1 MVPDPGA
8 LCDAA
13 RAHARG
19 PPDAANHRVVES
31 HHMLLDTIFIRT
43 RKGTLALSGADTP
56 LSGGFRQLLR
66 LINGKRSGHEILGE
80 MSQLDEEDYALWTA
94 ELMRQ
99 ELVAPQD
106 EVPVEEMAFG
116 MTAEMPVGL
125 VPGSDPATSAM
136 INDIMAE
143 VSFSIGEAAAPEVQK
158 RLGTTGRMAAIE
170 AVRSH
175 GAMGKA
181 GFFVYPDAAMGLP
194 EKPRVCIAGHVPAQN
209 RVLELLL
216 ARTGIKPVVASTRE
230 ELRSILSGGQKPHVL
245 MVDAEMPML
254 DAFRTLDA
262 MRTDSALEGVRV
274 VILSTR
280 GERADLARA
289 MMLGAAAY
297 IVKPLRKD
305 VLDAALP
312 QILGRA
318 SDQASP
324 PRP

>member
-1 MVPDPGA
+1 MHA
-8 LCDAA
+8 E
-13 RAHARG
+13 RA
-19 PPDAANHRVVES
+19 PDAANNRVVES
-31 HHMLLDTIFIRT
+31 PHMLLDAIFIRT
-43 RKGTLALSGADTP
+43 RKGALALSGADSP

-66 LINGKRSGHEILGE
+66 LINGKRSGHEILKE
-80 MSQLDEEDYALWTA
+80 MSQLDEEDFALWTA

-106 EVPVEEMAFG
+106 EVPVDEMAFG
-116 MTAEMPVGL
+116 LTAEMPVGL
-125 VPGSDPATSAM
+125 VPGSDPETSAM
-136 INDIMAE
+136 IDDIMAN
-143 VSFSIGEAAAPEVQK
+143 VSLSLSGAAAPEVQK

-181 GFFVYPDAAMGLP
+181 GFFVYPDASLGLP
-194 EKPRVCIAGHVPAQN
+194 DNPRVCIAGHVPAQN

-216 ARTGIKPVVASTRE
+216 TRAGIEPVIVSTRD
-230 ELRSILSGGQKPHVL
+230 ELRAILGGAQKPHVL

-274 VILSTR
+274 VVLSTR
-280 GERADLARA
+280 GDRADLARA

-297 IVKPLRKD
+297 IVKPLRKE

-312 QILGRA
+312 RILGRT
-318 SDQASP
+318 SDKAPP
-324 PRP
+324 PRS